1 MHMGTHDLGNAIAGS
16 ARDVLWWSWRNGSAS
31 PVQEAEERGFRR
43 RLIEN
48 GRSEFG
54 RESPEAAPMLARGS
68 NMHKIIAVLFAAAL
82 LAGSASASDT
92 IPAPDKIAVMRPIRQ
107 FVDSFNG
114 GDLKT
119 VCAAQSA
126 IIDEFPP
133 YLWQGA
139 TACADWSNDF
149 DAYREKNGITDPKI
163 TLGLGQHV
171 DVTGDRAYVVV
182 PAHLTFKQNGKRVTE
197 RDPILTVTLQKIADS
212 WRIAGWAWAKR

>member
-1 MHMGTHDLGNAIAGS
+1 MH
-16 ARDVLWWSWRNGSAS
+16 
-31 PVQEAEERGFRR
+31 Q
-43 RLIEN
+43 
-48 GRSEFG
+48 
-54 RESPEAAPMLARGS
+54 
-68 NMHKIIAVLFAAAL
+68 IIITLFAAAL
-82 LAGSASASDT
+82 MAGPVWASENIA
-92 IPAPDKIAVMRPIRQ
+92 APDKLAVMRPVRQ
-107 FVDSFNG
+107 FVDAFNG

-119 VCAAQSA
+119 ACAAQTT

-149 DAYREKNGITDPKI
+149 DIYREKNGITEPKI
-163 TLGLGQHV
+163 TLGLGQYV

-197 RDPILTVTLQKIADS
+197 RDPILTVTLQKTADS

>member
-1 MHMGTHDLGNAIAGS
+1 MGAHDLGNAIAGS
-16 ARDVLWWSWRNGSAS
+16 ARHVLWSSWRDGSAWS
-31 PVQEAEERGFRR
+31 VQEAEERGFRR
-43 RLIEN
+43 RLIKN
-48 GRSEFG
+48 DRSEFG
-54 RESPEAAPMLARGS
+54 RDCREVAPMLAKGS
-68 NMHKIIAVLFAAAL
+68 NMHKIIGALFSAAVM
-82 LAGSASASDT
+82 AGSASASDK
-92 IPAPDKIAVMRPIRQ
+92 ISAPDKIAVMRPVRE
-107 FVDSFNG
+107 FVDSFNR

-119 VCAAQSA
+119 ACAAQSA

-197 RDPILTVTLQKIADS
+197 RDPILTVTLQKTADS